1 MGPEP
6 ERVLKAGID
15 AMAPPSGAKQRG
27 WARLQERIEPP
38 HRAWLPA
45 IVVVAIAAAV
55 LLVWG
60 IAGSIARRRTAD
72 EARPEAVDLAAP
84 PPPVRAVDP
93 PPAPAVPVPPPS
105 APVPAPSIAPP
116 TPPSPPVQTPDP
128 LAREV
133 TLVERGQQAL
143 TEGRFAD
150 ALQIAREHRRRFSG
164 GALEEDARALEIAA
178 LCRLDRRDDAA
189 RAAADLRATAP
200 DSELARALAA
210 APCGNRPAP

>member
-15 AMAPPSGAKQRG
+15 AIAPPAGAKQRG
-27 WARLQERIEPP
+27 WARLQQRIEPP
-38 HRAWLPA
+38 RRAWLPA

-60 IAGSIARRRTAD
+60 IAGSIARPRTAD

-84 PPPVRAVDP
+84 PPPVPAVDR
-93 PPAPAVPVPPPS
+93 PAPDVAVPPH
-105 APVPAPSIAPP
+105 VPAPSIAPP
-116 TPPSPPVQTPDP
+116 TPSSPPVQTPDP

-133 TLVERGQQAL
+133 TLVERGQRAL
-143 TEGRFAD
+143 AEGRFAD

-164 GALEEDARALEIAA
+164 GALDEDARVLEIAA

-189 RAAADLRATAP
+189 RVASDLRAAAP
-200 DSELARALAA
+200 DSELARALVA
-210 APCGNRPAP
+210 APCGNRPPG